1 MRRLVPTHPEVP
13 FHFVDGL
20 AAAMTTAEELAGDRL
35 VKVAVGDVG
44 GQIFA
49 AGLVDKV
56 GRDVVPV
63 VFGAGN
69 R

>member
-1 MRRLVPTHPEVP
+1 
-13 FHFVDGL
+13 
-20 AAAMTTAEELAGDRL
+20 MTTAEELAGDRL